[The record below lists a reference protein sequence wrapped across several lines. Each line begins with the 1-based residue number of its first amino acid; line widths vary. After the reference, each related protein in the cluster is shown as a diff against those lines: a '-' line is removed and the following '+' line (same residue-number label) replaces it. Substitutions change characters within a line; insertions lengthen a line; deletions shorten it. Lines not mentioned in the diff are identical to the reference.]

1 MTKIPFSEL
10 GLTPEI
16 ERAVAAMG
24 FETPTDVQAEAIP
37 PIREG
42 RDVVA
47 RSQTGTGK
55 TLAYAIPAIE
65 RIDTGEKSSTVQVLV
80 LCPTREL
87 AMQSADEVRKLARYI
102 PEIRPVEVYGGAD
115 ITKQCIRLRSANI
128 VVGTPGRIM
137 DHLRRKTLKLSNLK
151 MLVLDEADEM
161 LDMGFKEDIETILR
175 GVPEERQTVLFSAT
189 MPPAILALT
198 KDFQRSPVTID
209 IDSAHATLDEIKQ
222 EYLEVPHSAKMAALL
237 SLMEFHRKARTLVFC
252 NTKTMVDEIT
262 GELNARGFAAEGIHS
277 DIRQSQR
284 TSVMADFKQ
293 GRTEILVATDIAARG
308 IDVSGID
315 FVINFDL
322 PMNAEYY
329 IHRIGRTGRA
339 GLSGCSI
346 TICGGPRESSALRS
360 IVSGINAKIV
370 QIQPPTS
377 VEVEKSQTEELIK
390 LLEKTLREEPSQMFS
405 AVIEKLL
412 ADGYSE
418 VKIAEAALRLGF
430 SGKYSPVPKIPAAE
444 PFRPAV
450 FEAKRRYSE
459 KPRRDYTVNAS
470 GEYAPARRKNGG
482 RPFGGK
488 PQYRPAKAYGSHRKG
503 QEK

>member
-322 PMNAEYY
+322 PTERRILYPP
-329 IHRIGRTGRA
+329 HRPHR
-339 GLSGCSI
+339 
-346 TICGGPRESSALRS
+346 PRR
-360 IVSGINAKIV
+360 
-370 QIQPPTS
+370 
-377 VEVEKSQTEELIK
+377 
-390 LLEKTLREEPSQMFS
+390 
-405 AVIEKLL
+405 
-412 ADGYSE
+412 
-418 VKIAEAALRLGF
+418 ALRLFHHDMRRSARIVGASKHRF
-430 SGKYSPVPKIPAAE
+430 GDQRQNRPDPAAHIRGSGKIPDRGANKASGKN
-444 PFRPAV
+444 A
-450 FEAKRRYSE
+450 
-459 KPRRDYTVNAS
+459 PRRAVADVFRGHREAFGRWVFRSENRGS
-470 GEYAPARRKNGG
+470 GAPARLFREVFPGAQNSGG
-482 RPFGGK
+482 GAVPAGRVRSQAQVFG
-488 PQYRPAKAYGSHRKG
+488 KAPPRLHG
-503 QEK
+503 QRER

>member
-10 GLTPEI
+10 ELAPEI
-16 ERAVAAMG
+16 ERAVAIMG
-24 FETPTDVQAEAIP
+24 FDALTDVQSEAIP

-65 RIDTGEKSSTVQVLV
+65 RIDTKEASPTVQVLV

-102 PEIRPVEVYGGAD
+102 PEIRPVELYGGAAID
-115 ITKQCIRLRSANI
+115 KQCIRLRSANI
-128 VVGTPGRIM
+128 VLGTPGRVM
-137 DHLRRKTLKLSNLK
+137 DHIRRKTLKLGHLK
-151 MLVLDEADEM
+151 MLILDEADEM

-175 GVPEERQTVLFSAT
+175 DVPEKRQTVLFSAT
-189 MPPAILALT
+189 MPPAILTMT

-209 IDSAHATLDEIKQ
+209 IDKGHATLDEIVQK
-222 EYLEVPHSAKMAALL
+222 YLEVPHSEKMEALL
-237 SLMEFHRKARTLVFC
+237 SLMELHRQAKTLIFC
-252 NTKTMVDEIT
+252 NTKTMVDEIA
-262 GELNARGFAAEGIHS
+262 EKLNERGYAAESIHS
-277 DIRQSQR
+277 DIKQSQR

-293 GRTEILVATDIAARG
+293 GRTNILVATDIAARG
-308 IDVSGID
+308 IDVSGIE
-315 FVINFDL
+315 FVINFDI
-322 PMNAEYY
+322 PPNVETY

-346 TICGGPRESSALRS
+346 TICGGPRESSVLRS
-360 IVSGINAKIV
+360 VVSGINAKIV
-370 QIQPPTS
+370 QIQAPTS
-377 VEVEKSQTEELIK
+377 ADVEKSQNEELVK
-390 LLEKTLREEPSQMFS
+390 LLEKALREEPSQMFS
-405 AVIEKLL
+405 AVIEQLL

-418 VKIAEAALRLGF
+418 LKIAEAALRLGF
-430 SGKYSPVPKIPAAE
+430 GGKYSPVPKTPAAVPSRLDVLE
-444 PFRPAV
+444 I
-450 FEAKRRYSE
+450 KRRYS
-459 KPRRDYTVNAS
+459 KRPRRDYKVNAN
-470 GEYAPARRKNGG
+470 GEYTPVRRKNGG

-488 PQYRPAKAYGSHRKG
+488 SQYRPAKPYGSHRKG